1 MKTLDECLRHRC
13 PWYTSFLFLLDNM
26 ARKTQT
32 TFTRALGYAAVV
44 SHALAETCSGAIF
57 VWNLTLGRYFELT
70 ASFFFI
76 YMVL

>member
-1 MKTLDECLRHRC
+1 MKTM
-13 PWYTSFLFLLDNM
+13 FLSPLSLVYKFPVPYLDNM

-32 TFTRALGYAAVV
+32 TFTRALGYAAV
-44 SHALAETCSGAIF
+44 SHALAKTCSGAIF
-57 VWNLTLGRYFELT
+57 VWNLTLGKYFQLT

>member
-1 MKTLDECLRHRC
+1 MNVFVTAVLGIQVSC
-13 PWYTSFLFLLDNM
+13 SLLDKM

>member
-1 MKTLDECLRHRC
+1 MNVFVTAVLGIQVSC
-13 PWYTSFLFLLDNM
+13 SLLDNM